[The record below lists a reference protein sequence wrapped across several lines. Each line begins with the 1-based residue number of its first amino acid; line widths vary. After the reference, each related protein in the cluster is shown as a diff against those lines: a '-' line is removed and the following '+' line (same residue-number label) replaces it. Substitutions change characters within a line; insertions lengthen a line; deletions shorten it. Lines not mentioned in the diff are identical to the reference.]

1 MGFGSHGKVHHK
13 HLFGISDDKP
23 MIVTAVDNESVI
35 RAALPEIRAMVK
47 EGLVM
52 LQDVE
57 AVERE
62 ED

>member
-1 MGFGSHGKVHHK
+1 
-13 HLFGISDDKP
+13 